1 MSAILRRVAPDD
13 LRGCIRL
20 WGSGGLFGYYGLFRT
35 STLGKCTWYAT
46 DRKKLVVLIAER
58 KTTIY
63 SPDDI
68 EGFLSAV
75 GEQVPIPS
83 GELSIASRPELER
96 TLVHGRSSA
105 LWIGLVVAI
114 AAALGALAGVLAL
127 INHRIR

>member
-1 MSAILRRVAPDD
+1 MHLVRYRSEE
-13 LRGCIRL
+13 
-20 WGSGGLFGYYGLFRT
+20 
-35 STLGKCTWYAT
+35 
-46 DRKKLVVLIAER
+46 LVVLIAER

-83 GELSIASRPELER
+83 GELSIAGRPELER